1 MFRFTIMKPNTLIL
15 ELESLITGIIG
26 LGFVG
31 FVYFMMGKTLIEQL
45 RKNFFKTML
54 VISPILILLYIVFF
68 TDCC

>member
-1 MFRFTIMKPNTLIL
+1 MKPNTLIL

-45 RKNFFKTML
+45 KKNFFKTIL
-54 VISPILILLYIVFF
+54 FISPFLILLYIAIF